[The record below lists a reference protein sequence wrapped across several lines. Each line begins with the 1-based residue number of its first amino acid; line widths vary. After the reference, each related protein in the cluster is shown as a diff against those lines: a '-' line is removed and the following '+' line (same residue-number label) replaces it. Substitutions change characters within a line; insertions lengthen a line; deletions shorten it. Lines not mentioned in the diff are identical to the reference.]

1 MAELK
6 MPELNSVIVAGNLT
20 KDPTFRETS
29 NGTPVVNFHVAV
41 NRRYKDSGNQWQED
55 VCYVGVVAWNKL
67 ADSCKDRLKKGS
79 AVLIDGELQSRTFKT
94 EDNRNRT
101 IVEIKAKRIQFLNK
115 LSRSGEHKVIVSPD
129 AEQKSDTSITNDKS
143 DTSITN
149 DKSDKAV
156 TNDKN
161 IDNVTEVNK
170 TEDNVTKDNATKD
183 SYEDN
188 SFDKFLTDEES
199 NLINEDK

>member
-1 MAELK
+1 MADLK

-20 KDPTFRETS
+20 KDPVFRETS
-29 NGTPVVNFHVAV
+29 NNTPVVNFHIAA
-41 NRRYKDSGNQWQED
+41 NRRYKDSSNQWQED

-67 ADSCKDRLKKGS
+67 ADSCRDRLRKGS

-94 EDNRNRT
+94 EDGRNRT

-115 LSRSGEHKVIVSPD
+115 LQRTDSDVNDDDTTVIED
-129 AEQKSDTSITNDKS
+129 DSDSS
-143 DTSITN
+143 DDS
-149 DKSDKAV
+149 V
-156 TNDKN
+156 
-161 IDNVTEVNK
+161 
-170 TEDNVTKDNATKD
+170 

-199 NLINEDK
+199 DLINGSRKKN

>member
-1 MAELK
+1 MADLK

-20 KDPTFRETS
+20 KDPVFRQTS
-29 NGTPVVNFHVAV
+29 NNTPVVNFHVAA
-41 NRRYKDSGNQWQED
+41 NRRYKDSSNQWQED

-94 EDNRNRT
+94 EDGKNRT

-115 LSRSGEHKVIVSPD
+115 FN
-129 AEQKSDTSITNDKS
+129 KSDEGD
-143 DTSITN
+143 
-149 DKSDKAV
+149 
-156 TNDKN
+156 
-161 IDNVTEVNK
+161 IDDVVTESDDN
-170 TEDNVTKDNATKD
+170 ED
-183 SYEDN
+183 YQEN

-199 NLINEDK
+199 DLMKG

>member
-1 MAELK
+1 MADLK

-20 KDPTFRETS
+20 KDPVFRETS
-29 NGTPVVNFHVAV
+29 NSTPVVNFHIAA
-41 NRRYKDSGNQWQED
+41 NRRYKDSSNQWQED

-67 ADSCKDRLKKGS
+67 ADSCRDRLRKGS

-94 EDNRNRT
+94 EDGKNRT

-115 LSRSGEHKVIVSPD
+115 MSRSENENSEEVDEIEVPVD
-129 AEQKSDTSITNDKS
+129 ENE
-143 DTSITN
+143 
-149 DKSDKAV
+149 
-156 TNDKN
+156 
-161 IDNVTEVNK
+161 TES
-170 TEDNVTKDNATKD
+170 TTQ

-199 NLINEDK
+199 DLIKDNDDKN